1 MWVPARR
8 VAGTRCA
15 PKLHADLGYELIFT
29 FLSSYA
35 DEYGEDGFISLF
47 IDLPSAYTGGALSI
61 SYDGL
66 TQRFDTSATSA
77 SQTTVTG
84 CLYAAR
90 HSMAR
95 IKDGFRFVLEYRIP
109 AIVQTSTKLNRVPV
123 RDLRRILRLWK
134 HMPANSAPQKIIFL
148 LDRRRKDQDKE
159 LRLLLGSDAR
169 KVGLLRTVGKGF
181 HLATADLAYVEK
193 GVGVQPDSVDPCTA
207 GKVEMK
213 EVLETA
219 LSLETLVEL
228 DRPGKVHR
236 ETLDVDASTELISA
250 DLASVFHSEA
260 PAYQKYD
267 PSGEYCRL
275 T

>member
-8 VAGTRCA
+8 VPG
-15 PKLHADLGYELIFT
+15 
-29 FLSSYA
+29 SSCA
-35 DEYGEDGFISLF
+35 DEYEEDGFISLF
-47 IDLPSAYTGGALSI
+47 IDLPSEYTGGALSV

-77 SQTTVTG
+77 LQTTVTG

-90 HSMAR
+90 HSMDR
-95 IKDGFRFVLEYRIP
+95 IKNGFRFVVEYRMP
-109 AIVQTSTKLNRVPV
+109 VIVQTPTKLNRVPV
-123 RDLRRILRLWK
+123 RDLRRILRSWK
-134 HMPANSAPQKIIFL
+134 RMPADSAPQKIIFL

-181 HLATADLAYVEK
+181 HLGIADLAYVEK
-193 GVGVQPDSVDPCTA
+193 GVGVQPDSVEPCTA

-219 LSLETLVEL
+219 LSLETLFEL
-228 DRPGKVHR
+228 DRPGKVLR
-236 ETLDVDASTELISA
+236 ETLDVEASTELIST
-250 DLASVFHSEA
+250 DLPSVFHSKA
-260 PAYQKYD
+260 PAYQNL
-267 PSGEYCRL
+267 S
-275 T
+275 